1 MMDGSRWRAIG
12 VSLCGSSHV
21 KTGQPC
27 QDYHAFVRLPG
38 GALIAAL
45 ADGAGSAEL
54 SQVGAE
60 VAVKMALETL
70 SWHLEKEPMA
80 KAGAEAWRSLLG
92 AAMQGALSAVQREA
106 ARRGLPERELACT
119 LSVVVAFPEMVTAAQ
134 DGKGNMEN
142 GKAVAFPGM
151 VAAAQVGD
159 GSVVAADG
167 QGKILSLLRPIAG
180 EYLNETTF
188 LISPGA
194 LDELQF
200 AWHGEGVARL
210 AMLTDGLQML
220 ALKVADGEPHAP
232 FFEPLFRFIGMAEDE
247 GKGQADLAAFLGSD
261 RVQARTDDDLTL
273 LLAAVVE

>member
-1 MMDGSRWRAIG
+1 MMDAGRWRAIG
-12 VSLCGSSHV
+12 VSLRGSSHV

-45 ADGAGSAEL
+45 ADGAGTAEL

-60 VAVKMALETL
+60 IAVNMALETL
-70 SWHLEKEPMA
+70 RCHLEKNSMTH
-80 KAGAEAWRSLLG
+80 AGAEKWRSLLG

-106 ARRGLPERELACT
+106 ARRAVPERELAST
-119 LSVVVAFPEMVTAAQ
+119 LSL
-134 DGKGNMEN
+134 
-142 GKAVAFPGM
+142 AVAFPGM
-151 VAAAQVGD
+151 IAAAQVGD
-159 GSVVAADG
+159 GAVVAADSE
-167 QGKILSLLRPIAG
+167 GKIHTLLRPISG

-194 LDELQF
+194 LEQLQF
-200 AWHGEGVARL
+200 AWHEGGISRL

-220 ALKVADGEPHAP
+220 ALKVADGQPHAP
-232 FFEPLFRFIGMAEDE
+232 FFDPLFRFIATTEDE
-247 GKGQADLAAFLGSD
+247 PKGQADLAAFLGSD

-273 LLAAVVE
+273 LLAAVVG